1 MPGKRTEPQPSVFSL
16 YKYKTSVQNI
26 DGGAFTLKSIKK
38 QERFKKGLYSVC
50 AFGLC
55 VALLFS
61 LWISNKDNTK
71 TETPEVST
79 LNTEIPTIK
88 DDIQVNTPVT
98 NVPDTRDESTTE
110 YKTTVFLEFP
120 LNNKVTKAFSNGEI
134 VRNATT
140 GDWKTHNGMDI
151 SGTAG
156 EEIKAIADGVV
167 MELTH
172 DELWGTTVTID
183 HNNGFIAKYSGL
195 DKNGTAQPGQEVKV
209 NQAIGV
215 LGEIPIEKADGV
227 HLHFELLKNG
237 KYVSPSAYLGKETE
251 I

>member
-1 MPGKRTEPQPSVFSL
+1 M
-16 YKYKTSVQNI
+16 
-26 DGGAFTLKSIKK
+26 KSIKK

-61 LWISNKDNTK
+61 LWVSNRDKVK

-79 LNTEIPTIK
+79 LITEIPTIIE
-88 DDIQVNTPVT
+88 DVQVNTPVT
-98 NVPDTRDESTTE
+98 NVPDTREESTTE
-110 YKTTVFLEFP
+110 YITTVFLEFP

-134 VRNATT
+134 VRNTTT

-156 EEIKAIADGVV
+156 EEVKSIADGIV
-167 MELTH
+167 MELAH
-172 DELWGTTVTID
+172 DELWGTVVTID

-195 DKNGTAQPGQEVKV
+195 DKNGVVQPGQEVKV
-209 NQAIGV
+209 NQKIGV
-215 LGEIPIEKADGV
+215 LGEIPMEKADGI

-237 KYVSPSAYLGKETE
+237 KYVSPSVYLGKETE